1 MNNTMMTIANYIST
15 HLASFCLTSQSQL
28 ALIEKT
34 TRRLEDGGRRLI
46 VLPLRTTGDTSR
58 KATFGNLLDNGQKGE
73 RFLTTLE
80 MECKTRAP
88 KGPDGSQ
95 LDFYWNAARA
105 FRDQVYEALAGP
117 SRNGLTIPRLNWADH
132 EHPVPAGQVWFEVNS
147 GTSPIED
154 EVEDPSDPANKSV
167 FLTYQIHWWR
177 PIG

>member
-1 MNNTMMTIANYIST
+1 MMTIANHICM
-15 HLASFCLTSQSQL
+15 HLAAFGLSSPAQL
-28 ALIEKT
+28 ALVEKT

-58 KATFGNLLDNGQKGE
+58 PITFGNLLDNGRRGE

-80 MECKTRAP
+80 VECKTRAP

-95 LDFYWNAARA
+95 LDFYWNTARG

-117 SRNGLTIPRLNWADH
+117 SRNGLTIPRLRWADP
-132 EHPVPAGQVWFEVNS
+132 EHPVADGEIWFAVDGS
-147 GTSPIED
+147 TSPIED
-154 EVEDPSDPANKSV
+154 EIEDPNDSANKSV

-177 PIG
+177 SIS